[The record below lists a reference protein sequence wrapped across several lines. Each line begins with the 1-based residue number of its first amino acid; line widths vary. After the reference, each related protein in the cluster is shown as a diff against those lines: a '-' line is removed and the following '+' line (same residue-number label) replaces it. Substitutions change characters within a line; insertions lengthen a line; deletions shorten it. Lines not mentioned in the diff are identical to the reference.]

1 MYSEVNTALRIRH
14 ETSRHQ
20 VEKSGMTA
28 REIKE
33 SETHDLPK
41 RETRTR
47 MMKYA
52 LLAPIAAVGSADGAI
67 HSSGALSIE
76 VGFTPG
82 ALSNYGLSI
91 TNGASTVASI
101 NFNASFHATSG
112 GTNPWSIV
120 QINGTNMA
128 FRAMRLRGTNTD
140 WGNSTWT
147 SNVAMG
153 VPVGSG
159 ATWNAL
165 GVTAGQFAGTGNY
178 SVVNSNADI
187 AFGYDAS
194 GSMANDPAGVDGGQ
208 TSFLLFK
215 LDGGAAAG
223 NYGWLSFTANI
234 PNTTPGSNDASITIT
249 GWGWDD
255 SGNPIAAGATAVPG
269 ASGLLGLALGAAG
282 LRRNRKRTLA

>member
-1 MYSEVNTALRIRH
+1 
-14 ETSRHQ
+14 
-20 VEKSGMTA
+20 
-28 REIKE
+28 
-33 SETHDLPK
+33 
-41 RETRTR
+41 
-47 MMKYA
+47 MMRYA

-82 ALSNYGLSI
+82 ALLTYGLSI
-91 TNGASTVASI
+91 TNGVSAVASI
-101 NFNASFHATSG
+101 NFAAHYNESNMSTH
-112 GTNPWSIV
+112 PWSAV
-120 QINGTNMA
+120 QVIGANMD
-128 FRAMRLRGTNTD
+128 FRAMRLRGSNTA
-140 WGNSTWT
+140 WGSQNWAA
-147 SNVAMG
+147 NVAMG

-165 GVTAGQFAGTGNY
+165 GVTAGQFAGTNNH

-234 PNTTPGSNDASITIT
+234 PNTTPGSNDASITLL